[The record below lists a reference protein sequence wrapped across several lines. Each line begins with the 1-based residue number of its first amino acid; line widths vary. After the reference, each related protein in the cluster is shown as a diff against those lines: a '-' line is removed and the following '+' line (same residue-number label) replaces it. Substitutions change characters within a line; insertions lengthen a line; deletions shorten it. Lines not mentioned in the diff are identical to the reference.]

1 MKADKTAEIEH
12 ETHFGRDRFHE
23 SLLEAVTKNLRIH
36 EKITLRVYNGR

>member
-12 ETHFGRDRFHE
+12 ETHFRGDRFHE

-36 EKITLRVYNGR
+36 KKITLRVYNGR

>member
-12 ETHFGRDRFHE
+12 ETHFSEDRFHE

-36 EKITLRVYNGR
+36 EKNHPPCL

>member
-1 MKADKTAEIEH
+1 MKTDKTAESKH
-12 ETHFGRDRFHE
+12 ETHFREDRFHE